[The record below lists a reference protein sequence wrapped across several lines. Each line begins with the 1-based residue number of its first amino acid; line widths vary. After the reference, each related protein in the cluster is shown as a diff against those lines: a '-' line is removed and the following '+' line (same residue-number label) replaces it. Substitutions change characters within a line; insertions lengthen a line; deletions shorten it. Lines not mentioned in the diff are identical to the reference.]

1 MVKFLYVKKIYLIN
15 NFEIFGDQK
24 VLAKVEILDEIILL
38 LLKHY
43 FSLSKDTVL
52 NALKIAD
59 TLSNLNKGFRKYR
72 LVTTHTL

>member
-1 MVKFLYVKKIYLIN
+1 M
-15 NFEIFGDQK
+15 EIFGDQK

>member
-1 MVKFLYVKKIYLIN
+1 M
-15 NFEIFGDQK
+15 EIFGDQK

-59 TLSNLNKGFRKYR
+59 TLSNLNKGFKN
-72 LVTTHTL
+72 TD